1 MTLLKEEQIDPQLKI
16 SPRIVDTLSTTQFVD
31 QYALVRE
38 FVSNSYDADAT
49 RFDIWL
55 HKDGTITMEGHGDG
69 MSPNEFKLF
78 WEIGS
83 IHKAGTRS
91 PKFRRI
97 RAGKYGFGKL
107 SYRNA
112 FCILQIHNHKGAFD
126 VCYEVNEELFS
137 NWRTIEQ
144 VIRPIRIL
152 CKPMDH
158 DGVKVTLMVPRK
170 GIEFDKEKLK
180 MELQS
185 TQIDQPNF
193 EVYLNSKKVPPMKY
207 AGIEIP
213 VDLMVEGVIDKGYRA
228 EDGRI
233 SGLICILRKPP
244 KKPKERGVLIS
255 VGGQGIIRTFFGFD
269 RDAHWSS
276 RVVRVVG
283 KLEVP
288 WLHTSGGKTGFIEDH
303 QFNKFL
309 EAMRR
314 FMRKEVLFKIEQ
326 EERARQDKKTSKV
339 LSDVCKAL
347 QKTLPH
353 FPQLQSPL
361 SAKIRDETGRID
373 ETDIHSETQNVEKTG
388 QKEKETK
395 EKDRVRVMGKRDVDE
410 VKRKL
415 RKRFKLRGFGYLI
428 ETKYEPLSPL
438 QSWHTFD
445 KNSTTIF
452 LNEAHRMFELER
464 KKDILLFRYMARLI
478 AQEITLIKGLLS
490 SKMAYEMQNKLL
502 NAVVQAHSDAD

>member
-1 MTLLKEEQIDPQLKI
+1 LTLIEEELDVRLKI
-16 SPRIVDTLSTTQFVD
+16 SPRIVDTLSTTQFID

-38 FVSNSYDADAT
+38 FVSNAYDADAT

-55 HKDGTITMEGHGDG
+55 HKDGTITMEGYGDG
-69 MSPNEFKLF
+69 MYPNEFKLF
-78 WEIGS
+78 WEVGS

-91 PKFRRI
+91 PIFKRV

-112 FCILQIHNHKGAFD
+112 FSILQIHNHKGDFD

-137 NWRTIEQ
+137 GWKTIEQ
-144 VIRPIRIL
+144 VIRPIRIP

-158 DGVKVTLMVPRK
+158 DGVKITLMGPRK
-170 GIEFDKEKLK
+170 GIEFDEEKLK

-193 EVYLNSKKVPPMKY
+193 EIYLNGKKVSPMKY
-207 AGIEIP
+207 TGIEIP
-213 VDLMVEGVIDKGYRA
+213 VDLTVEGVIDKGYRV

-233 SGLICILRKPP
+233 SGLIYILRKPP
-244 KKPKERGVLIS
+244 EEPKERGVLIS
-255 VGGQGIIRTFFGFD
+255 IGGQGVTRTFFGFD

-288 WLHTSGGKTGFIEDH
+288 WLHTSGGKASFIEDY
-303 QFNKFL
+303 QYSKFL

-326 EERARQDKKTSKV
+326 EEMAKQDKRTSKV

-347 QKTLPH
+347 EKALPH
-353 FPQLQSPL
+353 FPQLKSPF
-361 SAKIRDETGRID
+361 SAKIKDEAGQID
-373 ETDIHSETQNVEKTG
+373 EPDIHPQTKNVEKTPSR
-388 QKEKETK
+388 KEKETEEEDK
-395 EKDRVRVMGKRDVDE
+395 VRIMGKRDVDE
-410 VKRKL
+410 TKRRL
-415 RKRFKLRGFGYLI
+415 RKRFKLHGFGYLI
-428 ETKYEPLSPL
+428 ETKYEPLRP
-438 QSWHTFD
+438 QSWHTSD
-445 KNSTTIF
+445 KDVTTIF
-452 LNEAHRMFELER
+452 LNEAHHIFDLER

-478 AQEITLIKGLLS
+478 AQEITLIRGLLN

-502 NAVVQAHSDAD
+502 NAVIDAHTSTN